1 MGSDGLVVIIAG
13 RQRLVIQQMAK
24 ECVLIALGIHVEH
37 GPSYRK
43 ALHGNIS
50 NLKHTDEI
58 FNLSHQGIIP
68 GAAWAGLPARRS
80 VHFEGDDGCYA
91 RGMTVPASCR

>member
-1 MGSDGLVVIIAG
+1 MGSDGLVVDVAG
-13 RQRLVIQQMAK
+13 RQRLVIQQMAN

-43 ALHGNIS
+43 ALHGNIA

-58 FNLSHQGIIP
+58 FKLSHQGIIP
-68 GAAWAGLPARRS
+68 GAAWAGVSRLDKVCTLKEMMA
-80 VHFEGDDGCYA
+80 VTHGA
-91 RGMTVPASCR
+91 

>member
-1 MGSDGLVVIIAG
+1 MGSDGLVVDVAG
-13 RQRLVIQQMAK
+13 RQRLVIQHMAN

-68 GAAWAGLPARRS
+68 VPLGQGLAGATMCAL
-80 VHFEGDDGCYA
+80 
-91 RGMTVPASCR
+91 

>member
-24 ECVLIALGIHVEH
+24 ECVLIALGIHVEL

-43 ALHGNIS
+43 VLHGNIA
-50 NLKHTDEI
+50 NLKHTSEI
-58 FNLSHQGIIP
+58 RKLSHQGIIH
-68 GAAWAGLPARRS
+68 GAALAGVCRL
-80 VHFEGDDGCYA
+80 DKGCTLKEMMA
-91 RGMTVPASCR
+91 VTHAA